1 MTNDSGQQDDDRFPD
16 EDVALIEGTRKF
28 FAIDREVRVVLAP
41 ADYPADKLFRDYG
54 GKYLYQVDG
63 DFGGKSVCTV
73 IPQPPCS
80 NDTRASSQL
89 EQSRGG
95 AYFPE
100 HDLILISEEPT
111 GGFTRKQ
118 VLVHEIG
125 HIRQVCQGYLLD
137 PKHGSQSMWEYHNI
151 AANEN
156 PVRFKDGE
164 QARLVYDDPD
174 WTLPTSAAAHYKVTA
189 SPKPEVIWGIL
200 KEHVTGTQDLKMLE
214 EFEKAV
220 ADKAYDAQQQ
230 VARGSLP
237 VTGRTPKYIR
247 RDFIKARLACR
258 FLNDLYQA
266 KA

>member
-1 MTNDSGQQDDDRFPD
+1 MTNGSGQQGDDRFPD
-16 EDVALIEGTRKF
+16 EDVALIEGTREF
-28 FAIDREVRVVLAP
+28 FKIDREIRVVLAP

-80 NDTRASSQL
+80 NDTRADSQL

-100 HDLILISEEPT
+100 HDLILISEKPT

-137 PKHGSQSMWEYHNI
+137 PMHGSQSMWEYHNI
-151 AANEN
+151 AVNEN
-156 PVRFKDGE
+156 PVRFKNGE
-164 QARLVYDDPD
+164 EARLVYDDPD
-174 WTLPTSAAAHYKVTA
+174 WTLPTSAAEYYKVKT
-189 SPKPEVIWGIL
+189 SPKLETVWGL
-200 KEHVTGTQDLKMLE
+200 FQEHVTGTQDRKMLE

-220 ADKAYDAQQQ
+220 ADDAYEIEQQ
-230 VARGSLP
+230 VARGPLK
-237 VTGRTPKYIR
+237 VTLKTQKYKR
-247 RDFIKARLACR
+247 RDFIKTRLACR
-258 FLNDLYQA
+258 FLNDLH
-266 KA
+266 KART